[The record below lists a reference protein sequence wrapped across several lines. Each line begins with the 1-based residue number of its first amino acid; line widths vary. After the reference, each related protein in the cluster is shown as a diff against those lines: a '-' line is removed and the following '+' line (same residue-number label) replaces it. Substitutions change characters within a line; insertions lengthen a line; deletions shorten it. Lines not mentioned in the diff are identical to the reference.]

1 MSLTREEWLRGSRIL
16 GLIVLVCIGII
27 WAQSKV
33 HYEPQH
39 LSKTAPPSTLQT
51 PPAPAEPAAPR
62 PAYEDITPYETTAD
76 AAFALLREDC
86 FLSEQTVVPD
96 SKMPG
101 SLELK
106 KTYTCGRRKL
116 QLYFNRTDS
125 SGPYYVTFKSYV
137 Q

>member
-1 MSLTREEWLRGSRIL
+1 MQGDDPNPTAGTASRS
-16 GLIVLVCIGII
+16 V
-27 WAQSKV
+27 
-33 HYEPQH
+33 EPPPAH
-39 LSKTAPPSTLQT
+39 PSTPQT

-86 FLSEQTVVPD
+86 FLAEQTVVPD

-101 SLELK
+101 SLEIK